1 MTALVWDQI
10 GERFYE
16 TGVENGVLYL
26 PTNGVYNIGYAWN
39 GLTAITESPSGAEP
53 TPLYADNIKYLNLIS
68 VEEFGGTIEAY
79 TYPDEFAA
87 CDGTATPSPG
97 VAIGQQNRRPF
108 GLSYKTRLGNDE
120 DGTDYGYK
128 LHLIYNAIAAPS
140 EKAFATINDSPEAI
154 TFSWTF
160 TTTAVAVTG
169 MKPTALITIDSTKVA
184 EGNLNALLD
193 ALYGTVG
200 ADPRLPLP
208 DEVIGMFAGS
218 ITLATP
224 TAPTFVST
232 TGVITIPSITGVVY
246 KRADTN
252 VTVTGTTTVAG
263 TAGDDLII
271 YAIPAAGFYFPD
283 DVDTDWLFTRTA

>member
-218 ITLATP
+218 VTLATP

-271 YAIPAAGFYFPD
+271 YAIPASGYYFAP